1 MKNKPYLTMSFAFLV
16 LVILSVSGC
25 DILNPSPPGTPTA
38 LPTILF
44 TQAAET
50 IMAQISHDLPTATIT
65 PTPRPP
71 TNTPTPTLTYT
82 PTTTFTPTEIPPATG
97 TATLTPTVTPT
108 LFGVTAIK
116 DDFATTDTGWPVVDS
131 PNYRIGYRDFAYQI
145 YVDTVTS
152 PIYSVRSWN
161 YDDVQIEIDGQMREG
176 PEDGYYGVV
185 CRFTEGGNYYAFV
198 ISPDNTFSIFKA
210 TGGAFEV
217 LTEGQAD
224 PGAINGADQFNRVRG
239 ECVGTTLRLYSNFRL
254 LGEAVDT
261 EYKAGGVGLI
271 AGTRYVGGLD
281 ARFDNFVVLKR

>member
-1 MKNKPYLTMSFAFLV
+1 MKNKSYLTISFAFLV
-16 LVILSVSGC
+16 LAIFTVSGC
-25 DILNPSPPGTPTA
+25 DIIDPSPPDTPTA
-38 LPTILF
+38 LPNILF

-97 TATLTPTVTPT
+97 TPTLTPTVTPT

-131 PNYRIGYRDFAYQI
+131 PNYRMGYRDFAYQI
-145 YVDTVTS
+145 YVGTVTS

-210 TGGAFEV
+210 KGGAFEV

-224 PGAINGADQFNRVRG
+224 PGAINGEDQFNRVRG
-239 ECVGTTLRLYSNFRL
+239 ECVGTTLRVYSNFRL

-271 AGTRYVGGLD
+271 AGTRYVGGVD
-281 ARFDNFVVLKR
+281 VRFDNFVVLKR